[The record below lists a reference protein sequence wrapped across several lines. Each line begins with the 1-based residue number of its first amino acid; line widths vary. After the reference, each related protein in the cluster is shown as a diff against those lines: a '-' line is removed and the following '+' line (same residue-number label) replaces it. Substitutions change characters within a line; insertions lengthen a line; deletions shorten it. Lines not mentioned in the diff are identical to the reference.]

1 MRKQDTDN
9 PEWKNIK
16 FMIFDAPLVKGT
28 FRKRISVLEKKL
40 AENPNN
46 FVGMLKQQV
55 CDDKEHLASLMDTII
70 GAKGEGVML
79 KDPESLYEGKRS
91 YSLLKVK
98 RFEDAEATVI
108 GHHKGTGRCSGMCG
122 AI

>member
-1 MRKQDTDN
+1 
-9 PEWKNIK
+9 
-16 FMIFDAPLVKGT
+16 MIFDAPLVKGT